1 MLNSYSLKSSS
12 CADTS
17 KEFLVSVREKAFLGN
32 ETDYLAR
39 HLNLPSLQ
47 IVPGGSETCGPK

>member
-1 MLNSYSLKSSS
+1 MLNSYTLESSS

-32 ETDYLAR
+32 RTDYL
-39 HLNLPSLQ
+39 
-47 IVPGGSETCGPK
+47 GKG